1 MAHRTPG
8 ERSPTGT
15 GGRLPPLTRWL
26 RAPSPTFNVVDFTF
40 DAYERLLEAGVAAD
54 YEFLT
59 VEAYLQAPEPPE
71 HAIVVRHDVDRRP
84 ETAREMAEIEAGH
97 GVRTTYYLRARLFE
111 PAFARELEER
121 GHEVG
126 YHYEDLAAVGG
137 DHAAAIER
145 FDRNVERFRAHV
157 DVSTVCPHGSPLSPH
172 DNRDV
177 WRHGASP
184 ADRDLLGDAGLSL
197 DHDSGAEGSLRYFS
211 DTGRTWGTEVPG
223 FGRVSTTDDLIAL
236 VEDGRCDRY
245 YVLAHPGRWAR
256 TRTEL
261 LSRVAWDLG
270 AESGKVAA
278 RCAHR
283 CLDAGATVSRLVRPG
298 RSDAGRA
305 EAE

>member
-8 ERSPTGT
+8 EGSPTGT
-15 GGRLPPLTRWL
+15 DGRLQSPTRWFRAPPL
-26 RAPSPTFNVVDFTF
+26 TFNVVDFTF
-40 DAYERLLEAGVAAD
+40 DAYERLLAAGAAAG

-59 VEAYLQAPEPPE
+59 VESYLGAAEPPE
-71 HAIVVRHDVDRRP
+71 RAIVVRHDVDRRP
-84 ETAREMAEIEAGH
+84 GAARAMAEVEADH
-97 GVRTTYYLRARLFE
+97 GVPATYYLRSHLFE
-111 PAFARELEER
+111 PGFARALEAR

-137 DHAAAIER
+137 DRAAAVER
-145 FDRNVERFRAHV
+145 FDRNLERFRAHV
-157 DVSTVCPHGSPLSPH
+157 DVSTVSAHGSPLSPY

-177 WRHGASP
+177 WRHGAGL
-184 ADRDLLGDAGLSL
+184 AERDLLGDAGLSL
-197 DHDSGAEGSLRYFS
+197 EHDSGTEGSLRYFS

-223 FGRVSTTDDLIAL
+223 FGRVGTTDDLVAL
-236 VEDGRCDRY
+236 VEDARSDRC

-256 TRTEL
+256 TRGQL

-278 RCAHR
+278 RWAHR
-283 CLDAGATVSRLVRPG
+283 CLDAGAAVSRLVRPG
-298 RSDAGRA
+298 RSDADRV